1 MGVSIKKPNGD
12 TSVAVPGTTLHIEC
26 NGCGGNSNSNTAEEH
41 GKTNEDKEVAYNDR
55 QSDLESKVAT
65 AVDHAV
71 NKIVGI
77 HKSNNAG
84 RTLVGDPEL
93 DKTKATVEAQ
103 KKELEAVKGAL
114 EKQKD
119 MN

>member
-1 MGVSIKKPNGD
+1 ME
-12 TSVAVPGTTLHIEC
+12 T
-26 NGCGGNSNSNTAEEH
+26 
-41 GKTNEDKEVAYNDR
+41 
-55 QSDLESKVAT
+55 KVAT

-103 KKELEAVKGAL
+103 KRELEAVKSTL
-114 EKQKD
+114 EKQKEMNNHLTQKNLEKD
-119 MN
+119 MNWEQLSNS